1 LDAEDMA
8 RELASDEGQGG
19 GGGGGGAV
27 SAAPTMSNKMVY
39 SRVKVLI
46 STLTTQKYLNYA

>member
-1 LDAEDMA
+1 MA